1 MTNYEK
7 TTPQTLTLFH
17 TGFSEIQ
24 SPDVHFGRKNADF
37 GQGFYLSPNE
47 AFSRRWARFR
57 KGQQTIL
64 NQYCLRTEGLKIRRF
79 TRDKAWFDY
88 IFSTRAGKQD
98 ALQDIDVIIGPI
110 ANDTIYDT
118 FGIITSGLLKDE
130 DALKLLKIGPEYR
143 QIVLKTERAVKNLRW
158 ISAEVLK
165 PDEILKY
172 RKIVAKEEK
181 AFQKSFSEEV
191 ERLQP

>member
-1 MTNYEK
+1 MYE
-7 TTPQTLTLFH
+7 
-17 TGFSEIQ
+17 I
-24 SPDVHFGRKNADF
+24 A
-37 GQGFYLSPNE
+37 
-47 AFSRRWARFR
+47 A
-57 KGQQTIL
+57 
-64 NQYCLRTEGLKIRRF
+64 
-79 TRDKAWFDY
+79 
-88 IFSTRAGKQD
+88 
-98 ALQDIDVIIGPI
+98 DVIIGPI

-130 DALKLLKIGPEYR
+130 DALKLLKIGLEYR